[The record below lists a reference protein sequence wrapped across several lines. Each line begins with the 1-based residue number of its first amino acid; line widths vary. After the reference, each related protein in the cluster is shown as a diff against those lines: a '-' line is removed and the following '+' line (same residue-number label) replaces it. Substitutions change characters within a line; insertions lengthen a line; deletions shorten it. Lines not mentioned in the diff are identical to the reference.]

1 MSKKKSK
8 GIKIN
13 EKSNPKNEEMR
24 WDNLKEVYI
33 ETTGLIGEFGR
44 MLANI
49 DMTYGKVICTDTEV
63 TKEYLGSTK
72 VLNEFT
78 IEITDILATHSKEVN
93 KDGKK
98 FYAPYTGII
107 KHTDDKAIEAYINI
121 IVAYEGVTDRIQ
133 KVMEQ
138 TGSHLLGKVNALQ
151 IGKVNASQEKVLK
164 DGK

>member
-8 GIKIN
+8 GIN
-13 EKSNPKNEEMR
+13 TNAKSKPKNKEMK
-24 WDNLKEVYI
+24 WENLKEVYI
-33 ETTGLIGEFGR
+33 QTTSLIGEFGR

-49 DMTYGKVICTDTEV
+49 DMTYGKVISTDTEV

-72 VLNEFT
+72 ILNEFT
-78 IEITDILATHSKEVN
+78 IEITNILATHSKEVY
-93 KDGKK
+93 KEGKK
-98 FYAPYTGII
+98 VYAPYTGII

-121 IVAYEGVTDRIQ
+121 LVAYEGVSDRIQ

-151 IGKVNASQEKVLK
+151 AKVLK